1 MARLLV
7 MYRTPKDAAA
17 FDKYYFETHVPI
29 THKIPGLRKFEV
41 NQGPVASPAG
51 DPGIHRIAILH
62 FDDMAAIGAAFASAE
77 GQAAVADLPNFS
89 PGEGAVQILMFET
102 RQV

>member
-1 MARLLV
+1 MARLVV
-7 MYRTPKDAAA
+7 MYKTPKDTAA

-41 NQGPVASPAG
+41 SQGCVVSPAG
-51 DPGIHRIAILH
+51 DPGIHRIAVLH
-62 FDDMAAIGAAFASAE
+62 FDSMAAIQAAFASPE
-77 GQAAVADLPNFS
+77 GQAAATDVGVFS
-89 PGEGAVQILMFET
+89 PGPDSVQILMFET

>member
-1 MARLLV
+1 MARLVV

-29 THKIPGLRKFEV
+29 AQKIPGLRKYEV
-41 NQGPVASPAG
+41 NQGAVASPAG
-51 DPGIHRIAILH
+51 DPGIHRIAVLH
-62 FDDMAAIGAAFASAE
+62 FDSMAAIQTAFASPQ
-77 GQAAVADLPNFS
+77 GQAAAADVAVFAPD
-89 PGEGAVQILMFET
+89 PGSVQMLMFET

>member
-1 MARLLV
+1 MARLMV
-7 MYRTPKDAAA
+7 TYRTPKDTAA

-29 THKIPGLRKFEV
+29 TKKIQGLKKFEV
-41 NQGPVASPAG
+41 NQGPVASPSG

-62 FDDMAAIGAAFASAE
+62 FDDMAAIQAAFASPQ
-77 GQAAVADLPNFS
+77 GQAAAADVGVFAPE
-89 PGEGAVQILMFET
+89 PGDVQILMFET